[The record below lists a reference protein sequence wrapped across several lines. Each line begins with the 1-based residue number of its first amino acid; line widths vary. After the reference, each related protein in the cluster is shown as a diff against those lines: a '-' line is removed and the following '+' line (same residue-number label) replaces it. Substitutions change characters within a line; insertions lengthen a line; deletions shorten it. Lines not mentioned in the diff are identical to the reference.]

1 MVNIKEDDNDVTVIY
16 LWDIFNNIDAT
27 TKRKMFLPTFKFQ
40 IHSVTSE
47 LELENEHL

>member
-27 TKRKMFLPTFKFQ
+27 TKRKMFLPTFKYTLSQ
-40 IHSVTSE
+40 VNWNLRMSIYT
-47 LELENEHL
+47 